1 MTLAITIAW
10 HLAGNQTQRR
20 LFAGAGVVQAL
31 AAALRWT
38 LRTAVHEV
46 DDRTSQTETSM
57 AVGHRDALQLRALGT
72 LAVFMIDKVSEEC
85 IQGEAEANHT
95 TLVRT
100 GIRRELCARWIQSK
114 PWRSQ

>member
-1 MTLAITIAW
+1 VLTPLLVAVTGISHGSWVTTGRTYAHAHADDEEKMTLAITIAW

-38 LRTAVHEV
+38 LRTAVHAD
-46 DDRTSQTETSM
+46 DDRTEPQTDGSSM

-72 LAVFMIDKVSEEC
+72 LAVFMIDKVSE
-85 IQGEAEANHT
+85 
-95 TLVRT
+95 
-100 GIRRELCARWIQSK
+100 
-114 PWRSQ
+114 